1 MIDFALGELGLK
13 PWEFWELTWAEYD
26 SMCRGYFVRVE
37 RQHWDPMR
45 HMIATFINVNRGKG
59 QPVIKPERL
68 YPLSFDKKPEA
79 AKPYSKE
86 EMQDVLARR
95 GFQKKPDG
103 KWKQQLG
110 KKTEIKWQQLLNSQ

>member
-1 MIDFALGELGLK
+1 MF
-13 PWEFWELTWAEYD
+13 
-26 SMCRGYFVRVE
+26 RGYFVRVE